1 MNQDMQSKIEQAK
14 ELLKAFGL
22 PSAQQNERACLTL
35 LALANLKPSDDWS
48 DVTNDLYRTVDLMGF
63 MSEFYLKEYKPNTR
77 ETIRR
82 QTLHQFMQHGLV
94 IKNRDDLSRPTNSGN
109 TNYSLNDEV
118 VEILR
123 QAPDGNWED
132 EANAY
137 AIKAKSLLKAHK
149 KRVAK
154 TQVVVSVPYL
164 SDPLRLSAGAH
175 NQLQADIIQSF
186 LPQFASDDIRVLY
199 IGDTASIDGTGGKF
213 ALMDV
218 GLFSELNIPELAKD
232 KLPDI
237 VAFDPKTGWL
247 YLIEAVTSHGPISEK
262 RWQELQTMLE
272 STKLGCVYVTAFP
285 DRATFRKYSADV
297 AWETEV
303 WLANEPEHMI
313 HFNGDRYLGPH

>member
-272 STKLGCVYVTAFP
+272 STHLGCVYVTAFP

-313 HFNGDRYLGPH
+313 HFNGDRFLGPH